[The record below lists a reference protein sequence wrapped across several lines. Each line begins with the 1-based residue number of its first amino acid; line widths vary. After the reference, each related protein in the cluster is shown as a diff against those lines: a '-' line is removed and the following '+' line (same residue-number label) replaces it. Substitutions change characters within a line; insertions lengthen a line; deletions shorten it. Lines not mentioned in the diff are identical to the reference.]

1 MNVKTRTL
9 KNQILASFAIVI
21 AVLSVCTFGLGY
33 YVVKT
38 DIFARI
44 QSEVERSLDG
54 ARTFYDE
61 EIRRIGMSLDI
72 VDLSEELPIL
82 REKMRLHYFHRLP
95 AGQAADHPSEI
106 VRRAVQHGEPVG
118 GTRLIG
124 SAELGSM
131 REGIRD
137 RSYIEIKPTAQ
148 ARPAKKTAVDSAM
161 AKEYALPLK
170 NANGAVTEV
179 VFGGRIVNQD
189 YEFVDRIRQLVF
201 GDGHY
206 NGFPIGTVTIFLDDV
221 RISTNVLDEAGQRA
235 IGTRVSAAV
244 YNEVVEQGR
253 QWRDRAVVVGHWY
266 KAAYEPIYNIDD
278 QIIGILYV
286 GILEEPFHHKAT
298 KVLLAFLAVILL
310 ASVIAF
316 VLAFILAG
324 SVSRPLTVL
333 LDGTEKLSCGE
344 LGHLIMPPH
353 STIAEMHQLAHAFN
367 DMSVRLEER
376 EVRLQENH
384 QKLNELNKS
393 YLDLLGFVAHELKG
407 LLSSAIMNA
416 YSLRDGFLGM
426 INFKQKRAVDSI
438 CRNLDYLAAT
448 VIKFLNLSRIERGN
462 LDINKTRFYLWKDV
476 FGLSVQTFS
485 KVIADR
491 QMKVVNEIDPEL
503 AVIADQDLMMIVANN
518 LVSNAAKYGAE
529 NGQIVLR
536 ARDDGEMVFVEVY
549 NDGRPISS
557 EGQAMLFKKFSRLDV
572 PEKKKVKGTG
582 LGLYITKQI
591 IESHGGQINV
601 EAKDNG
607 NSFMFQIRKE

>member
-1 MNVKTRTL
+1 M
-9 KNQILASFAIVI
+9 LASFAIVI

-38 DIFARI
+38 EIFQRI
-44 QSEVERSLDG
+44 QSEVERSLDS

-61 EIRRIGMSLDI
+61 EIRRIGISLEI
-72 VDLSEELPIL
+72 ANMEEDVSDL
-82 REKMRLHYFHRLP
+82 REKLRLHYFYRISREK
-95 AGQAADHPSEI
+95 AIGHPSEI
-106 VRRAVQHGEPVG
+106 VRRAVQQAEPLG
-118 GTRLIG
+118 ATRLIG
-124 SAELGSM
+124 PDELSQM
-131 REGIRD
+131 SEDIRQRAHID
-137 RSYIEIKPTAQ
+137 IQPTLQ
-148 ARPAKKTAVDSAM
+148 ARPTLNKAVDSAM

-170 NANGAVTEV
+170 DAGGAVVEV
-179 VFGGRIVNQD
+179 IFGGRIVNQD
-189 YEFVDRIRQLVF
+189 YEFVDRIRHLVF
-201 GDGHY
+201 GDANYFGL
-206 NGFPIGTVTIFLDDV
+206 PVGTVTIFLDDV
-221 RISTNVLDEAGQRA
+221 RISTNVVNEAGQRA
-235 IGTRVSAAV
+235 IGTRVSGAV
-244 YNEVVEQGR
+244 YGEVVEQGR
-253 QWRDRAVVVGHWY
+253 RWRDRAIVVGHWY
-266 KAAYEPIYNIDD
+266 KAAYEPIFNVDD
-278 QIIGILYV
+278 KIIGILYV
-286 GILEEPFHHKAT
+286 GILEEPFQNKAT

-324 SVSRPLTVL
+324 SVSRPLTVM
-333 LDGTEKLSCGE
+333 LDGTQKLSCGE

-353 STIAEMHQLAHAFN
+353 STIQEMHQLAHAFN

-407 LLSSAIMNA
+407 LLASAIMNA

-438 CRNLDYLAAT
+438 CRNLDYLSAT

-462 LDINKTRFYLWKDV
+462 LDINKTRFKLWGDM
-476 FGLSVQTFS
+476 FGHSVQTFS
-485 KVIADR
+485 KLIADR

-503 AVIADQDLMMIVANN
+503 TVAADQDLMMIVANN
-518 LVSNAAKYGAE
+518 LVSNAAKYGVEA
-529 NGQIVLR
+529 GQIILR
-536 ARDDGEMVFVEVY
+536 SRDEGTMVSIEVY
-549 NDGRPISS
+549 NDGRPISP
-557 EGQAMLFKKFSRLDV
+557 EGQAMLFRKFSRLDV

-591 IESHGGQINV
+591 IESHGGHIHV